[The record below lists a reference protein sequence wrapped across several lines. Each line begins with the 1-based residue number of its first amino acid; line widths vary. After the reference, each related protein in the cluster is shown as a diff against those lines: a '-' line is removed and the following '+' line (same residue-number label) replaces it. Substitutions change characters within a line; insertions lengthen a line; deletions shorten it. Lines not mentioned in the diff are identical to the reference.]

1 VVTAAHNLESAMDN
15 KSEVN
20 VGKFV
25 GRHLS
30 QLKLMSRVLEQELE
44 SAKGNREVTIDRQLI
59 ESVLDVLEIFVDDC
73 EGVSGSSRERS
84 KVESKPVVARL
95 N

>member
-1 VVTAAHNLESAMDN
+1 MDS

-30 QLKLMSRVLEQELE
+30 QLKILTRLLDHELE
-44 SAKGNREVTIDRQLI
+44 AAKGGREVTLDRDLV
-59 ESVLDVLEIFVDDC
+59 ENVLDALEIFTDDC
-73 EGVSGSSRERS
+73 ENVSGGGRERA
-84 KVESKPVVARL
+84 KAEQKPVVARL

>member
-1 VVTAAHNLESAMDN
+1 MET

-20 VGKFV
+20 IGKFV

-30 QLKLMSRVLEQELE
+30 QLKVVSRLLEHEVE
-44 SAKGNREVTIDRQLI
+44 AAKGNRDITIDRQLV
-59 ESVLDVLEIFVDDC
+59 ESMLDMLEIFVDDC
-73 EGVSGSSRERS
+73 ETVSGGRERG
-84 KVESKPVVARL
+84 KVEQKPVVARL

>member
-1 VVTAAHNLESAMDN
+1 MDN

-20 VGKFV
+20 VSKFV

-30 QLKLMSRVLEQELE
+30 QIKLLSRVLENELE
-44 SAKGNREVTIDRQLI
+44 GAKGNREVTIDRHLV

-73 EGVSGSSRERS
+73 ENVSGTSRERG
-84 KVESKPVVARL
+84 KVEAKPVVARL

>member
-1 VVTAAHNLESAMDN
+1 MEA

-30 QLKLMSRVLEQELE
+30 QIKVLSRVLEHELE
-44 SAKGNREVTIDRQLI
+44 SAKGNREVSIDRHLL
-59 ESVLDVLEIFVDDC
+59 ESVLDMLEIFTDDC
-73 EGVSGSSRERS
+73 EGVSGTARERS
-84 KVESKPVVARL
+84 KVEQKPVVARL